1 MNFFWLV
8 KTGAGVGLSSKWHNT
23 NFKEVGQI
31 CNSINTNYH
40 LVFQLILHQLVHYHY
55 FYFIDVDT
63 EA

>member
-1 MNFFWLV
+1 MNFLV
-8 KTGAGVGLSSKWHNT
+8 SKNRCWCRSFIKWHNT